1 MTSVSKNV
9 HIHKLAGIVNKC
21 NNTYH
26 TTIKVKPID
35 VKSSTYIYFSVEN
48 NEKYQKFVIM

>member
-1 MTSVSKNV
+1 MNEY
-9 HIHKLAGIVNKC
+9 

-35 VKSSTYIYFSVEN
+35 VKGNTYVNTNKEIN
-48 NEKYQKFVIM
+48 DKDTKFGVGDHVRNSK

>member
-1 MTSVSKNV
+1 MTSISKNV
-9 HIHKLAGIVNKC
+9 HIHKLAGIVNKY

-26 TTIKVKPID
+26 ATIKVKPID